1 MGTMPTQPL
10 RKLEI
15 FKNPY
20 PRRDYDI
27 EMECPEFTCLCPKT
41 GQPDFA
47 TIHISYV
54 PDEFCVELKSLKLYL
69 WSYRNEGAFH
79 EAGHEQDPRRSR
91 KSGETSSHVD
101 RSRLFCARRHSH
113 DHFRELFQTPQKIIL
128 KFFKEN
134 LMMRERKGAT
144 TFQGKPLT
152 LIGPELKVGDKAPD
166 FKLIDTGLKPVTLA
180 DSKGKTRLVSVVPSI
195 DTPVCDLQTKRFN
208 QEASKLPA
216 NVVVMTVSMDLP
228 FAQARWCGLAG
239 ADKIQML
246 SDYQEHAFGQ
256 AYGVLIKELKL
267 LSRAVFVIGPD
278 DKVQYSQYVKEV
290 TEHPDYEKILGF
302 IRARA

>member
-1 MGTMPTQPL
+1 MAQE
-10 RKLEI
+10 R
-15 FKNPY
+15 
-20 PRRDYDI
+20 
-27 EMECPEFTCLCPKT
+27 
-41 GQPDFA
+41 
-47 TIHISYV
+47 
-54 PDEFCVELKSLKLYL
+54 
-69 WSYRNEGAFH
+69 EGA
-79 EAGHEQDPRRSR
+79 A
-91 KSGETSSHVD
+91 
-101 RSRLFCARRHSH
+101 
-113 DHFRELFQTPQKIIL
+113 
-128 KFFKEN
+128 
-134 LMMRERKGAT
+134 
-144 TFQGKPLT
+144 TFQGNPLT
-152 LIGPELKVGDKAPD
+152 LMGPELKVGDKAPD
-166 FKLIDTGLKPVTLA
+166 FKLINTGLKPVTLS

-216 NVVVMTVSMDLP
+216 DVVVITVSMDLP

-290 TEHPDYEKILGF
+290 TEHPDYDKVLGF
-302 IRARA
+302 LKNKVCA